1 MSNLNLT
8 ILILKKICH
17 RTLKRTN
24 RACRKSRRMLACLNA
39 QSSCLNSNHFYCRIV
54 NKRIEESYRI
64 TAAAYTGH
72 KIFRQSPF
80 SRDYLLPCLCP
91 YYRLEIPDHHRIRM
105 GAKHRAEDIMGCT
118 HIGSPVP
125 HGLTYCVFQCLAPV
139 INRRHLCTE
148 EPHPEDIKR
157 LPLHIFCPHVYLALK
172 AKHCSDRCSCNAML
186 AGSCLSYYTAFS
198 HAPCQ

>member
-8 ILILKKICH
+8 ILILKKVCH

-24 RACRKSRRMLACLNA
+24 RACCKSRRMLACLNA
-39 QSSCLNSNHFYCRIV
+39 QPSCLNSNHFYCRIV

-64 TAAAYTGH
+64 TPTAYAGY
-72 KIFRQSPF
+72 KIVRQPPF

-91 YYRLEIPDHHRIRM
+91 YHRLEIPDHHRIRM

-118 HIGSPVP
+118 HIGGPVP
-125 HGLTYCVFQCLAPV
+125 HRITNRIFQSLAAI
-139 INRRHLCTE
+139 INRCHLCTQ

-172 AKHCSDRCSCNAML
+172 AKHGSNSSSCNAML